1 MPVIDPEQIS
11 DDLRGQYRGTLHF
24 DALTRGLYS
33 TDASPFQ
40 VTPLAVAIPHDS
52 ADVAALVQYGF
63 NHNIPIIPRG
73 GGTGLAGESLG
84 PAIVIDLSVRL
95 KGILSI
101 GADSVD
107 VEPGVTCADLNAALA
122 RHGRRFAPDPAS
134 AETCTIGGMVA
145 TNASGG
151 NAYRFGY
158 TRDHVLGLDVVWDSG
173 ATDCLGERKLGGLP
187 VERTQAIDRATTELL
202 RVHSEIIGRNTSR
215 ARFDRCG
222 YQLHDA
228 LTNQGTALTKL
239 LVGSEGTL
247 GIVTAARLRTVPLPG
262 GTCLTMLGF
271 PSLDAAVRA
280 SRDIPA
286 FEPVGCDLLDRRLL
300 SITRR
305 TSGGEGF
312 GQVPAS
318 VGAALMITFEADT
331 AREAIERAWGLV
343 EKLRQSHLL
352 LILAEPTHSP
362 AGIARVQGIREAA
375 VAGLYALSRGPRP
388 VAFIEDVGV
397 PVEAL
402 PEFLASAQSILK
414 RAEISASFLIHTLL
428 GQIHTRPLIDLD
440 NPADRAKLWP
450 VAEAVHAS
458 ALALG
463 GTVSTQHGTGIAR
476 TPWVERQ
483 FGPVYPV
490 FRELKRIFDPKNL
503 LNPGKIVGPDPS
515 REAWPLRSPGSG
527 MLEVADR
534 ADSSQAATTL
544 DEVPLSSPHS
554 PPLPTTPFLVWNDS
568 SPAEEAARCSG
579 CGDCRTRA
587 FGKRMCPIFRATGEE
602 AATPRAKANL
612 LRVLVDPSAAT
623 HEEVKAVAGLCINCK
638 MCRDECDARVNIPKL
653 MLEAKAAYQAEHGL
667 DRGDWLLAR
676 SESLAV
682 LGSNFAPLVNGLLAR
697 RSFRWLLEKLTGISR
712 RRRLPAFA
720 LRNFFRWAKGQQLTR
735 KYGEAPLTR
744 FPTPRSRL
752 RVALFVDVF
761 VGYNDPLIG
770 RAAVAVLQHHGVE
783 VYVPPRQAGSG
794 IAALAVGD
802 VDTARE
808 TAIHNVRLLADLVRE
823 GYRIVCVEPTAAL
836 MLTQDYGDLLDDAD
850 TATLA
855 SHTVELTAFL
865 EELLD
870 SGQLRTDFQPLPVT
884 LGHHIPCHMKALRRA
899 PAGPRL
905 LGLIPELRV
914 RTIDVGCSGMA
925 GTWGLKAAN
934 YATSLSAG
942 SPLLAELDRPG
953 ILFGSSE
960 CGSCRIQMQEGS
972 GKRSLHPI
980 EWLAYSY
987 GLLPEVGTKLNKPL
1001 GDLVSN

>member
-1 MPVIDPEQIS
+1 
-11 DDLRGQYRGTLHF
+11 
-24 DALTRGLYS
+24 
-33 TDASPFQ
+33 
-40 VTPLAVAIPHDS
+40 
-52 ADVAALVQYGF
+52 
-63 NHNIPIIPRG
+63 
-73 GGTGLAGESLG
+73 
-84 PAIVIDLSVRL
+84 
-95 KGILSI
+95 
-101 GADSVD
+101 
-107 VEPGVTCADLNAALA
+107 
-122 RHGRRFAPDPAS
+122 
-134 AETCTIGGMVA
+134 
-145 TNASGG
+145 
-151 NAYRFGY
+151 
-158 TRDHVLGLDVVWDSG
+158 
-173 ATDCLGERKLGGLP
+173 
-187 VERTQAIDRATTELL
+187 
-202 RVHSEIIGRNTSR
+202 
-215 ARFDRCG
+215 
-222 YQLHDA
+222 
-228 LTNQGTALTKL
+228 
-239 LVGSEGTL
+239 
-247 GIVTAARLRTVPLPG
+247 
-262 GTCLTMLGF
+262 
-271 PSLDAAVRA
+271 
-280 SRDIPA
+280 
-286 FEPVGCDLLDRRLL
+286 
-300 SITRR
+300 
-305 TSGGEGF
+305 
-312 GQVPAS
+312 
-318 VGAALMITFEADT
+318 
-331 AREAIERAWGLV
+331 
-343 EKLRQSHLL
+343 
-352 LILAEPTHSP
+352 
-362 AGIARVQGIREAA
+362 
-375 VAGLYALSRGPRP
+375 
-388 VAFIEDVGV
+388 
-397 PVEAL
+397 
-402 PEFLASAQSILK
+402 
-414 RAEISASFLIHTLL
+414 
-428 GQIHTRPLIDLD
+428 
-440 NPADRAKLWP
+440 
-450 VAEAVHAS
+450 
-458 ALALG
+458 
-463 GTVSTQHGTGIAR
+463 
-476 TPWVERQ
+476 
-483 FGPVYPV
+483 
-490 FRELKRIFDPKNL
+490 
-503 LNPGKIVGPDPS
+503 
-515 REAWPLRSPGSG
+515 